1 MAPVLQCGRFR
12 LALDRPRVMGVVNLT
27 EDSFSDGGRFLAP
40 AAAVAAARR
49 MIDDGADVIDVG
61 AESTRPGAL
70 PVPEALEWARLEPIL
85 SVLVPLGCPISVD
98 TRRPSVMTRAIASG
112 AAIINDVG
120 GFSDPAAVDAV
131 AAADVGVVVM
141 HMRGDPQT
149 MQREPVYADVVAEVG
164 AFLADRRAALM
175 SAGVATE
182 RICVDPGFGFGKTL
196 AHNLALLAG
205 LERLACGGPV
215 LVGLSRKS
223 MLGQLTGRSVDARLG
238 ASIGAALAAVARGA
252 RIVRVHDVAETVA
265 ALAVWT
271 AVAAQAG
278 GGD

>member
-1 MAPVLQCGRFR
+1 
-12 LALDRPRVMGVVNLT
+12 MGVVNLT

-40 AAAVAAARR
+40 AEAVAAARR
-49 MIDDGADVIDVG
+49 MIDDGADIIDIG

-70 PVPEALEWARLEPIL
+70 PVPEALEWARLEPVL

-131 AAADVGVVVM
+131 AAAEAGVVVM
-141 HMRGDPQT
+141 HMQAIRRRCSRT
-149 MQREPVYADVVAEVG
+149 RSIADVVAEVRQFLRDRSATLIERGCRDG
-164 AFLADRRAALM
+164 ADLRRSGLRFRQDARAQPGAAGAARGAAELRRAGAGRAVAQIDDRAADRPAGRARGSVRASAAAL
-175 SAGVATE
+175 V
-182 RICVDPGFGFGKTL
+182 
-196 AHNLALLAG
+196 
-205 LERLACGGPV
+205 
-215 LVGLSRKS
+215 
-223 MLGQLTGRSVDARLG
+223 
-238 ASIGAALAAVARGA
+238 AVAHGA
-252 RIVRVHDVAETVA
+252 RIVRVHDVAATVD
-265 ALAVWT
+265 ALAVWN